1 MNNKK
6 LFGMITSWLLAVV
19 LLAGCVV
26 VPQYDIWVPTEP
38 SSSASSTPSSGAV
51 SSQPGNEVTPPP
63 SQSTPATTAPSQPGT
78 VPPTTP
84 PATQAPTT
92 PPATQTPTTPPAT
105 QTPTTPPA
113 DSIPSGSSFAVHF
126 IDVGQADAALVLCDG
141 KAMLIDGGNAPDS
154 NLIYTYL
161 KKQGITHLDYIIGTH
176 AHEDHIGGIPGALQ
190 VATVDTV
197 YCSNTSYSTKA
208 FKNFVSAVQAKGKS
222 ITVPTVGTTFNL
234 GSAVCTILA
243 VNTDS
248 KDLNNTSIV
257 MRIVYGETS
266 FLFTGDAEDVVE
278 RALLDKGVALKS
290 DVLKVG
296 HHGSNSSTT
305 YRFLREVMPE
315 YAVICVGTDNDYGH
329 PTENT
334 LSRLRDADVK
344 TFRTD
349 KQGDIICVSDGNTV
363 TFTPSRNANMDMY
376 QKIGP
381 NSTQS

>member
-1 MNNKK
+1 MNNKR
-6 LFGMITSWLLAVV
+6 LFGMITSWLLVI
-19 LLAGCVV
+19 LMLAGCVV
-26 VPQYDIWVPTEP
+26 APQYDIWVPTEP

-63 SQSTPATTAPSQPGT
+63 SQSTPATAVPSQPGT

-84 PATQAPTT
+84 PSTQAPTT

-243 VNTDS
+243 VNTE
-248 KDLNNTSIV
+248 KGGANNSSIV
-257 MRIVYGETS
+257 MRIVYGNTT
-266 FLFTGDAEDVVE
+266 FLFTGDAEREVE
-278 RALLDKGVALKS
+278 EKLLSSGVDLKA

-305 YRFLREVMPE
+305 YPFLRAIMPE
-315 YAVICVGTDNDYGH
+315 YAVICVGTGNTYGH